1 MKLTCTKAELLGP
14 LSRVAAVANP
24 KSTMPILANVLL
36 TVDGG
41 RLSMTCSD
49 LESELVSSIPATGTD
64 GAITV
69 PARKLMDV
77 VKAMADA
84 PLSISLE
91 ADRLIV
97 KCGRSRH
104 QLVTLPASEF
114 PATEATDYTTTV
126 TVPAEELRGMIERT
140 GFAMAVADVRFYL
153 NGLMLEV
160 RADGIRCAATD
171 GHRMAYCGASGDVL
185 RSIII
190 PRKAVLEMSRMID
203 SGDVEISI
211 SDRGVRVTCGAN
223 VATCRLIDGRFPNY
237 EQMAVRP
244 DTTAICNRQELIDG
258 LRRASVLS
266 NEKFRGVKL
275 EVTNGAIAITSG
287 NAENDAS
294 SEVVDASDC
303 TDLAA
308 AWKVDYLLDALGA
321 LSCERVELCVE
332 NGQRLYVTDGES
344 VHVVMCLRL

>member
-126 TVPAEELRGMIERT
+126 TIPAEELRGMTERT
-140 GFAMAVADVRFYL
+140 GEQPWRI
-153 NGLMLEV
+153 EV
-160 RADGIRCAATD
+160 
-171 GHRMAYCGASGDVL
+171 
-185 RSIII
+185 
-190 PRKAVLEMSRMID
+190 
-203 SGDVEISI
+203 
-211 SDRGVRVTCGAN
+211 
-223 VATCRLIDGRFPNY
+223 
-237 EQMAVRP
+237 
-244 DTTAICNRQELIDG
+244 
-258 LRRASVLS
+258 
-266 NEKFRGVKL
+266 
-275 EVTNGAIAITSG
+275 
-287 NAENDAS
+287 
-294 SEVVDASDC
+294 
-303 TDLAA
+303 
-308 AWKVDYLLDALGA
+308 
-321 LSCERVELCVE
+321 
-332 NGQRLYVTDGES
+332 
-344 VHVVMCLRL
+344 

>member
-49 LESELVSSIPATGTD
+49 LESELVSSIPATGAD

-126 TVPAEELRGMIERT
+126 TIPAEELRGMIERT

-153 NGLMLEV
+153 NGLMMEV
-160 RADGIRCAATD
+160 RSDGIRCAATD
-171 GHRMAYCGASGDVL
+171 GHRMAYCGASGDAM

-203 SGDVEISI
+203 SGDVQISI
-211 SDRGVRVTCGAN
+211 SDRGVRVTCGAS

-244 DTTAICNRQELIDG
+244 PTTAICNRQELIDG

-266 NEKFRGVKL
+266 NEKYRGVKL
-275 EVTNGAIAITSG
+275 EVSHGAIAITSG

-294 SEVVDASDC
+294 SEVVDATQC

-321 LSCERVELCVE
+321 LSCERAPSASS
-332 NGQRLYVTDGES
+332 R
-344 VHVVMCLRL
+344 